1 MKRDHPV
8 RRKFEAHR
16 SWSSFV
22 SGMFAGAA
30 GILSADFWMLG
41 PGAGPAA
48 DAFQIVVNSSAFGIA
63 AGVTAFGSVYV
74 YESLMWRRQYGAVID

>member
-8 RRKFEAHR
+8 RKKFEARR

-30 GILSADFWMLG
+30 VVFGGDFWFFG
-41 PGAGPAA
+41 PGAGPAH
-48 DAFQIVVNSSAFGIA
+48 DPLFVVAATSGLGVAAGLSAFA
-63 AGVTAFGSVYV
+63 LVYG
-74 YESLMWRRQYGAVID
+74 YETLMWRRHYGAVAE